1 MVASCFAHL
10 RCQDDAATGVKSTAN
25 RCDGGGLDDAAGVEQ
40 SRPWPPTGR
49 IRCRRGVSRGSPG
62 RGFRPACHRLRARR
76 SACRRGGRS
85 EEHTSEL
92 QSLMRISYAV
102 SCLKKNKQK
111 HKKEVKIKFSAK
123 KT

>member
-62 RGFRPACHRLRARR
+62 RGFRPACHR
-76 SACRRGGRS
+76 S

-92 QSLMRISYAV
+92 QSLMRSTYAV
-102 SCLKKNKQK
+102 FCLKNK
-111 HKKEVKIKFSAK
+111 
-123 KT
+123 TYTDN